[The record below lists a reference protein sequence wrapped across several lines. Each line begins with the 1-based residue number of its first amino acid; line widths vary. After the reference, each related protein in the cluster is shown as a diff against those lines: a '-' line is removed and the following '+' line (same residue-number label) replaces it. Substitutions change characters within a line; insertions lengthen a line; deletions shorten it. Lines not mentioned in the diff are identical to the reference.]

1 MRAKVVTVT
10 DFCFELFNLVT
21 VICCLTDIV
30 FGLISWRITYFHL
43 SLHIV
48 LAHSGVD
55 TL

>member
-10 DFCFELFNLVT
+10 YFSFELFNLVT
-21 VICCLTDIV
+21 VICCLTAIV
-30 FGLISWRITYFHL
+30 CGLISWKITDYHL
-43 SLHIV
+43 SWYIV